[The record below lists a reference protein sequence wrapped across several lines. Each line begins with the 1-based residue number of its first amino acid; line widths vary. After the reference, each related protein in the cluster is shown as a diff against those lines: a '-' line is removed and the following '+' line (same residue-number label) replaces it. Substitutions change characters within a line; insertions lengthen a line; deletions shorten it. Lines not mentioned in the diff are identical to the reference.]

1 MGSKEWGL
9 DLRSLGVAL
18 GEGLYSALDKVIR
31 GEGNT
36 ERGGQ
41 SIGCSPHGHAV
52 RGSGKSWVGR
62 DPVSPLAGRQKRRK
76 MCH

>member
-1 MGSKEWGL
+1 M
-9 DLRSLGVAL
+9 AL
-18 GEGLYSALDKVIR
+18 GGSSYSALGKVIR
-31 GEGNT
+31 GERNT
-36 ERGGQ
+36 KLGGQ
-41 SIGCSPHGHAV
+41 SIGFSPHRHTV